1 MKSSF
6 LVLIL
11 AALPA
16 WPQTPLT
23 LADAVRIA
31 LEKHPSIEASQA
43 RGAAAGTRIDQA
55 RGNYLP
61 KVNYSESFAR
71 SNNPVF
77 VFSSLLT
84 QHQFTEQDFAI
95 GPLNR
100 PDFLNNFQSVVSV
113 DQVVYDAGQI
123 RHGVRSA
130 ELGRK
135 LAAEDERLT
144 RMSVIASV
152 LRSYFGAALAR
163 ESLAVANEAVKSAEA
178 DFQRAET
185 VRAAG
190 MATDADVLS
199 IRVHLSAMKEQQI
212 RRTYDLSVARA
223 AVNEALGLPLDTDH
237 DLSTSLAPVTLT
249 APGLDQF
256 EKTAVAERP
265 EARQAGLAAKL
276 AETQAQAARSSLLP
290 QVGVRAAFEAD
301 RQRFID
307 RGGANWLFAASLK
320 WNLFNGFSDRARIS
334 EANESLRGARA
345 GERHAAG
352 GIRLQVRKAWA
363 DYKAAGERI
372 EVAAAAVAM
381 AEESLRIIKN
391 RYEAGLATVTDLLRN
406 ETALMETRTRR
417 LAAIYDQRVAAA
429 LLEMAAGTLAADSE
443 SVRNQ

>member
-11 AALPA
+11 SALPA

-43 RGAAAGTRIDQA
+43 RGAAAGTRIEQA

-84 QHQFTEQDFAI
+84 QHQFTEQNFAI

-100 PDFLNNFQSVVSV
+100 PGFLNNFQSVVSV

-144 RMSVIASV
+144 RMGVIASV

-178 DFQRAET
+178 DFQRAEA

-199 IRVHLSAMKEQQI
+199 IRVHLSAMKEQ
-212 RRTYDLSVARA
+212 
-223 AVNEALGLPLDTDH
+223 
-237 DLSTSLAPVTLT
+237 
-249 APGLDQF
+249 
-256 EKTAVAERP
+256 
-265 EARQAGLAAKL
+265 
-276 AETQAQAARSSLLP
+276 
-290 QVGVRAAFEAD
+290 
-301 RQRFID
+301 
-307 RGGANWLFAASLK
+307 
-320 WNLFNGFSDRARIS
+320 
-334 EANESLRGARA
+334 
-345 GERHAAG
+345 
-352 GIRLQVRKAWA
+352 
-363 DYKAAGERI
+363 
-372 EVAAAAVAM
+372 
-381 AEESLRIIKN
+381 
-391 RYEAGLATVTDLLRN
+391 
-406 ETALMETRTRR
+406 
-417 LAAIYDQRVAAA
+417 
-429 LLEMAAGTLAADSE
+429 
-443 SVRNQ
+443 